1 MKQNAWECW
10 VCPKFYKCLYSVSN
24 ATLNS
29 YFYFTKTDITTQYN
43 DIIST
48 QNAYDNWNF
57 SIDEMPNF
65 QRNSYISRPISRWC

>member
-10 VCPKFYKCLYSVSN
+10 VCPKFYKYLYSVSN

-48 QNAYDNWNF
+48 QNAYDN
-57 SIDEMPNF
+57 
-65 QRNSYISRPISRWC
+65 